1 MKCLFRIYN
10 VLSGVPLS
18 PSLSAGVGVFHRI
31 NTMANNTGLEA
42 DSDHQLGDITCHSS
56 SRQPHVGRWI
66 TPNGDDITLTGND
79 IFSVEFRSGHF
90 PSYIVLSLKQGIY
103 VATHT

>member
-1 MKCLFRIYN
+1 
-10 VLSGVPLS
+10 
-18 PSLSAGVGVFHRI
+18 
-31 NTMANNTGLEA
+31 MANNTGLEA

-56 SRQPHVGRWI
+56 SRQPHIGRWI

-103 VATHT
+103 VATQSTHTLLTCVCYNVCSIEWCPDRMVS